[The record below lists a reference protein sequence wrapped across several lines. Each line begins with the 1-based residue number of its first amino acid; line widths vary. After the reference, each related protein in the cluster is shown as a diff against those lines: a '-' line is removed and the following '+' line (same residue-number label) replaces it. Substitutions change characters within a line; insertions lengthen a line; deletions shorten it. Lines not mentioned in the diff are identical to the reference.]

1 MTPGSDTELIE
12 LLRKDGPL
20 SVSQI
25 ASARKVT
32 ATAVRQRLDRLIAE
46 GLIRKDRNDANGR
59 GRPSHRYEL
68 TEKAQHQVSNNF
80 GGNNF
85 GDLATILWGEIR
97 SVQDPDVRRGLI
109 KRLASSM
116 AAMYAGRV
124 EGETLTE
131 RMQSLRKLLAERNVR
146 FEVKKSQAG
155 LPILEAV
162 QCPYP
167 QLAAMDR
174 GICAVEKMV
183 FDELLGGNVR
193 LSQCRFDGRGERL
206 QLAAGTAGAAA
217 GEEVCCRFESN

>member
-12 LLRKDGPL
+12 LLRKRGPL

-25 ASARKVT
+25 ASARQVT
-32 ATAVRQRLDRLIAE
+32 ATAVRQRLNRLISE

-68 TEKAQHQVSNNF
+68 TDKALHKAGNNF

-85 GDLATILWGEIR
+85 GDLATILWQEIR
-97 SVQDPDVRRGLI
+97 AVQDPEVRKGLI

-116 AAMYAGRV
+116 AAMYADRV
-124 EGETLTE
+124 EGNTVAE
-131 RMQSLRKLLAERNVR
+131 RMDSLRRLLAERDVR
-146 FEVKKSQAG
+146 FEVKKSTTG

-167 QLAAMDR
+167 QLAAIDR

-193 LSQCRFDGRGERL
+193 LSQCRFDGRGEL
-206 QLAAGTAGAAA
+206 VGAAA